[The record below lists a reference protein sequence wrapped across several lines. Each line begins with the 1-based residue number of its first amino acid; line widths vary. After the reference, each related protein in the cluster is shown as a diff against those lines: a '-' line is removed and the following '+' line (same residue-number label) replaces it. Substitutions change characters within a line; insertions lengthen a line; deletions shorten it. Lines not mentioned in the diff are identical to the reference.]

1 MLKKLF
7 QKEGSVFDSTNLRRE
22 WKKAKNA
29 ARFPNLVIHDL
40 RRSAVRNLRKAG
52 VSESVAMKIS
62 GHKTANVFRRYDIV
76 DSSDVHA
83 AMDAVTKMHASQV
96 KK

>member
-1 MLKKLF
+1 
-7 QKEGSVFDSTNLRRE
+7 
-22 WKKAKNA
+22 
-29 ARFPNLVIHDL
+29 
-40 RRSAVRNLRKAG
+40 
-52 VSESVAMKIS
+52 MKIS